1 MIQFT
6 QMQPETALRMAYN
19 NDVLGFYST
28 SVTAPAYAE
37 VTLGT
42 AQPIR
47 LYPSPGGTFY
57 CNLSPYVTALIN
69 TKNFADTTVTDL
81 SVADHQSFVYP
92 ASDGRLLT
100 ATLTV
105 NVVQS
110 SAVSTNPP
118 NTDTVTKNLV
128 WLAAVQQHTDYRPAS
143 VTDFQVLTPALPQ
156 AANQWYVKY
165 WEGYP
170 FDVCLYNTT
179 PSLTLKN
186 TANLQQESFTMSGA
200 CSRLFF
206 SDGRTDVTL
215 EDFIALVPGNNPL
228 LVSRQGDADVYT
240 LTVDK
245 APHCSGVYLKWLN
258 NQGGYSYWLF
268 ENTYATDRSVKDL
281 GELDRDFSNLADSF
295 GRTTQIG
302 RKAQDTLKLVAE
314 LLTPPQRNIVQN
326 LLESPKVYLFTG
338 TPFGR
343 SNYHNWVEVSVK
355 TNSARIKNP
364 RQELTN
370 LTIDIELPERYTL
383 SL

>member
-6 QMQPETALRMAYN
+6 QMQPENTLRMAYN
-19 NDVLGFYST
+19 NDVLGFYSST
-28 SVTAPAYAE
+28 ITAPSYAE

-42 AQPIR
+42 QPPIR
-47 LYPSPGGTFY
+47 LYPSPAGAFY
-57 CNLSPYVTALIN
+57 CNLSPYVTAIIN
-69 TKNFADTTVTDL
+69 TTNFEDTTVTQL
-81 SVADHQSFVYP
+81 SVHDPASFVYA
-92 ASDGRLLT
+92 ASQGRLLATTVTITITQTDPATGNIT
-100 ATLTV
+100 ATD
-105 NVVQS
+105 
-110 SAVSTNPP
+110 STA
-118 NTDTVTKNLV
+118 KELV
-128 WLAAVQQHTDYRPAS
+128 WLAAAQQYTDYRPIVA
-143 VTDFQVLTPALPQ
+143 TDLQVLTPTLPQ
-156 AANQWYVKY
+156 AANHWYIKY

-179 PSLTLKN
+179 PAVTLKN
-186 TANLQQESFTMSGA
+186 TTNLQEQSFEMNGA

-215 EDFIALVPGNNPL
+215 EDFIPL
-228 LVSRQGDADVYT
+228 SVGENLLRLTRTNDADFYT

-245 APHCSGVYLKWLN
+245 TTHCSGVYLKWIN

-268 ENTYATDRSVKDL
+268 EDTYATDRTVKDL
-281 GELDRDFSNLADSF
+281 GELDADFSNLADSF

-302 RKAQDTLKLVAE
+302 RKSQDTLKLVAE

-370 LTIDIELPERYTL
+370 FAIDIELPERYTL